1 MRKIKFSLIT
11 SAILVVSSFMPVMQI
26 ILLQC
31 NSFIAQ
37 PIGRLFGKN
46 ENIGIYWVNVILSLI
61 MLVLFYFAKSAT
73 AKIFLIFGFLLF
85 FIPLFFYSTG
95 DLFTDETGSLR
106 LEKFYFLQFLIAGI
120 GAGILLALIELL
132 SKKAAH

>member
-1 MRKIKFSLIT
+1 MRKIKISLIT
-11 SAILVVSSFMPVMQI
+11 SAVLIVSSFMPLLQI

-37 PIGRLFGKN
+37 PIGKLFGKN
-46 ENIGIYWVNVILSLI
+46 ENIGIYWVNAILSLG
-61 MLVLFYFAKSAT
+61 MLVLFYFAKST
-73 AKIFLIFGFLLF
+73 VAKVFLIFGFLLF
-85 FIPLFFYSTG
+85 FIPLFSYSTG

-120 GAGILLALIELL
+120 GAGILLALTELICK
-132 SKKAAH
+132 S

>member
-11 SAILVVSSFMPVMQI
+11 AAILVVSSFMPVMQI

-31 NSFIAQ
+31 NSFIAS

-46 ENIGIYWVNVILSLI
+46 ENIGIYWVNAILTLS
-61 MLVLFYFAKSAT
+61 MLVLFYFAKSTT
-73 AKIFLIFGFLLF
+73 AKIFLILAFLLF
-85 FIPLFFYSTG
+85 FIPFFIYSTG

-120 GAGILLALIELL
+120 GAGILLALIELI
-132 SKKAAH
+132 SKKADH